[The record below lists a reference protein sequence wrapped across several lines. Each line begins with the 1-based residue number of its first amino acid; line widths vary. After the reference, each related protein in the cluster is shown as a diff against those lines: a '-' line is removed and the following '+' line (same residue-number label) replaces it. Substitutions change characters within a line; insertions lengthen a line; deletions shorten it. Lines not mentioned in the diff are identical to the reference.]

1 MLFSNEFRFVIT
13 LQVGPKWESFT
24 QPNISTEQI
33 KDIDQELK
41 VRILEPIPAGL
52 GRFIYMSHYQMPVSQ
67 VFYFSPWNMSIIP
80 HYKNVVTYRKSCN

>member
-13 LQVGPKWESFT
+13 LQVGPKLESFT

-41 VRILEPIPAGL
+41 VRFLEPIPAGL
-52 GRFIYMSHYQMPVSQ
+52 GMLIYMTQCQIPVSH
-67 VFYFSPWNMSIIP
+67 VFYFLP
-80 HYKNVVTYRKSCN
+80 